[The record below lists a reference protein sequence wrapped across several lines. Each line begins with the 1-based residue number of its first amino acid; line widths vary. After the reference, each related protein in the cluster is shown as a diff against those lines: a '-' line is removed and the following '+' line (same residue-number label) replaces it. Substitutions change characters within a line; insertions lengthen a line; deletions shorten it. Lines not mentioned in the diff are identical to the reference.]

1 LRIKPTAEAEKL
13 QHPLRLRA
21 GKTVRASFGDRHQT
35 KLGGA
40 PLLLQL
46 ELRQQLV
53 SGAASCL
60 RDRRVPSQIKY
71 SLYQLLWQRVLLTH
85 LFPIFDVKF
94 GCFPVVARVGMHY
107 GNG

>member
-1 LRIKPTAEAEKL
+1 LRIKPTADAEKL

-46 ELRQQLV
+46 ELRQQLI

-71 SLYQLLWQRVLLTH
+71 SLYQLLWQRVLLICCGYEDAIDGGVTC
-85 LFPIFDVKF
+85 P
-94 GCFPVVARVGMHY
+94 
-107 GNG
+107 